1 MAASVGA
8 QTAALSAA
16 DFLIRARTRLEASG
30 FRCTR
35 DAAPFLLAAHRSR
48 FELTKFGN
56 LDTSFLFACFPA
68 IDRVQLDAFSAASF
82 KAALADR
89 GPRLPRG
96 FGEAVFSYAVAVV
109 ESTPP
114 DVLEYVR
121 RDMGP
126 KHWAASENRIV
137 FDIATQQLAVCER
150 TPLWGAAYAS
160 SQRNLIR
167 SLLG

>member
-8 QTAALSAA
+8 QTAALSAS
-16 DFLIRARTRLEASG
+16 DFLSRARTRLETSG
-30 FRCTR
+30 FRCAS
-35 DAAPFLLAAHRSR
+35 DAAPFILAAHRSR
-48 FELTKFGN
+48 FERTKFGN

-68 IDRVQLDAFSAASF
+68 IDRAQIDAFSAASF
-82 KAALADR
+82 KAALAAR

-96 FGEAVFSYAVAVV
+96 LGEAVFSYAVAVV

-137 FDIATQQLAVCER
+137 FDIATQQLAVYEQ
-150 TPLWGAAYAS
+150 TPMWGAAYAN